1 MDSNP
6 ETNVVNDSETEAEK
20 EKTVSL
26 KAFLEVKK
34 EKQMYKE
41 KLEQF
46 ELAKNEEENKS
57 LSEVEKLKKELA
69 KVTSQFNEATNSLK
83 TKEQKELK
91 HSAYLAAKK
100 QALGD
105 GFILED
111 EDTAYKFIDKLP
123 FNEETYENEIL
134 EFIEFGKKPKMPAS
148 KPSINF
154 GANQT
159 QGKAAKDYTGAE
171 LRKLHDE
178 NPDLYKKVVQERK
191 NKK

>member
-6 ETNVVNDSETEAEK
+6 EPNVVNEVEPDK
-20 EKTVSL
+20 ERTVSL

-46 ELAKNEEENKS
+46 ELAKEEEQNNN

-69 KVTSQFNEATNSLK
+69 KVTSQFNEATSLLK
-83 TKEQKELK
+83 AKEQKELK

-105 GFILED
+105 GFILEN
-111 EDTAYKFIDKLP
+111 EEIAYKFINKLP
-123 FNEETYENEIL
+123 FDEETYENDIL
-134 EFIEFGKKPKMPAS
+134 EFIEFSKKPKMPAS
-148 KPSINF
+148 TPSINF
-154 GANQT
+154 GANTPQV
-159 QGKAAKDYTGAE
+159 KAAKDYTGAE

-178 NPDLYKKVVQERK
+178 NPELYRKVVQDRK
-191 NKK
+191 KK